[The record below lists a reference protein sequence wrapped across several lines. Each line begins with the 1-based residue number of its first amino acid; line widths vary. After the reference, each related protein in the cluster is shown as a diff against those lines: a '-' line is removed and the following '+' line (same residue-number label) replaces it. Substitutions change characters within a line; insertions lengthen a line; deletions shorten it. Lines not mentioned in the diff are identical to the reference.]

1 MTSRLIVPREFSG
14 DLASSTELTPRQ
26 AHLQVATNGANN
38 YIAHTIAGQVVAQVT
53 KSVAQQVSA
62 TAANQLLLG
71 FSTIHLN
78 LTRGVGGAARLQ
90 AAVVR
95 TRRGV
100 GDLATGG
107 VQVAAGDKAL
117 LTGARAL
124 HEGATAASAGATTL
138 ASASAAMAAAL
149 ASLDAK
155 TADLPAAT
163 QALAQ
168 RGGQVWEGNAAM
180 ASTGAAA
187 VTASGQFITSVTT
200 SNGDL
205 ATALGRR
212 GFTPSQIAATLDEAA
227 RLSGPAAAAGPAAQG
242 SATQGSAVVAGA
254 QRVAA
259 GARQLALAAG
269 GLHDGVDQGA
279 GAAVHLHDGAQALAS
294 AVGSVAS
301 GAGSIAAGQ
310 QSALEASTKLDSG
323 AGALQAGL
331 GALGTGAST
340 LHADLAT
347 ALSSIPNP
355 SQAGRKAMAQTIG
368 NPIGV
373 SDTSQATAGSY
384 GAGLAP
390 FFLSLALWIGAYVLS
405 VLVKPLSSRALAAG
419 QPSWRIAVGGWLPP
433 ALFGLGQAGLA
444 FTVVF
449 FGLRIH
455 VAHPGA
461 VLALMCITSVAFVA
475 ILHALVCRLG
485 AVGTFLGL
493 VLMVVQLVSAGHLPL
508 ADAAGAP
515 ACPSPRAADGI
526 RRRRD
531 PPAHVRRVLGPGGR
545 RPGGALG
552 VPAAGPGGFHVRG
565 PSRPGVDPRS
575 GQARAGA
582 VRGSDE
588 PLPTWTRRIPRSGGS
603 CNDDNDADE
612 RAHPDPGSA
621 RQG

>member
-1 MTSRLIVPREFSG
+1 
-14 DLASSTELTPRQ
+14 
-26 AHLQVATNGANN
+26 
-38 YIAHTIAGQVVAQVT
+38 
-53 KSVAQQVSA
+53 
-62 TAANQLLLG
+62 
-71 FSTIHLN
+71 
-78 LTRGVGGAARLQ
+78 
-90 AAVVR
+90 
-95 TRRGV
+95 
-100 GDLATGG
+100 
-107 VQVAAGDKAL
+107 VQVA
-117 LTGARAL
+117 
-124 HEGATAASAGATTL
+124 S
-138 ASASAAMAAAL
+138 
-149 ASLDAK
+149 
-155 TADLPAAT
+155 
-163 QALAQ
+163 
-168 RGGQVWEGNAAM
+168 
-180 ASTGAAA
+180 
-187 VTASGQFITSVTT
+187 
-200 SNGDL
+200 
-205 ATALGRR
+205 
-212 GFTPSQIAATLDEAA
+212 
-227 RLSGPAAAAGPAAQG
+227 
-242 SATQGSAVVAGA
+242 
-254 QRVAA
+254 
-259 GARQLALAAG
+259 
-269 GLHDGVDQGA
+269 
-279 GAAVHLHDGAQALAS
+279 
-294 AVGSVAS
+294 
-301 GAGSIAAGQ
+301 AGQ
-310 QSALEASTKLDSG
+310 QSALEATTKLDSG

-340 LHADLAT
+340 LHADLVT
-347 ALSSIPNP
+347 ALSSISNP

-373 SDTSQATAGSY
+373 SDTPQATAGSY